1 MSNGATA
8 FQRRKNAVL
17 FVVVVVGGKNKKK
30 YKVLFHEHMPFYAG
44 LQNRTTRRDG
54 DREEF
59 HWKRENKE
67 VIVKSL

>member
-17 FVVVVVGGKNKKK
+17 FVVVVVGGKNKK

-67 VIVKSL
+67 VIFKSL